1 MCIAARA
8 TNSAAFEG
16 VVLSDMQSDRP
27 PKVAP
32 WNDPAIR
39 GYASQA
45 ILLSILMLA
54 GYGAATNAVAN
65 MRKLNIL
72 TDFGFLENTAS
83 FGINQ
88 SLISYSAESSNFR
101 VFWVGL
107 LNTLLVAAI
116 GIVFT
121 TILGFSLGIAR
132 LSKNWMVARLATVYV
147 ETLRNIPLLLQLLF
161 IYNAVPLVLGLPEAK
176 RSIPF
181 ASGFFVNQRGIVAP
195 YPEVLD
201 GFWLVWVALGAAIA
215 GSYLYSRRAAA
226 LQSATGRQ
234 SPVLPV
240 TFALLIGLPVLAY
253 FIAGMPVK
261 LEFPE
266 LGKFNL
272 KGGFNISLEFIALTL
287 GLVLY
292 TATYIAEIVRAGIL
306 AVSHGQTEAAHAL
319 GLQPGPTLNLV
330 VIPQAMR
337 IIIPPLTSQYLN
349 LTKNSTLAVFI
360 GYADLVNVFAGS
372 VLNNTGAAV
381 QIMAMTMAV
390 YLFIS
395 LVTSFAMN
403 VYNARSSLVER

>member
-1 MCIAARA
+1 MSIVQ
-8 TNSAAFEG
+8 TSG
-16 VVLSDMQSDRP
+16 P
-27 PKVAP
+27 PRVAP

-39 GYASQA
+39 GLATQA
-45 ILLSILMLA
+45 ILLALIAGAAYLA
-54 GYGAATNAVAN
+54 GANALAN
-65 MRKLNIL
+65 MQKLNIP
-72 TDFGFLENTAS
+72 TNFAFLENTAS

-88 SLISYSAESSNFR
+88 ALIGYSAESSNFR

-107 LNTLLVAAI
+107 INTLLVAGI
-116 GIVFT
+116 GIVLT

-132 LSKNWMVARLATVYV
+132 LSKNWMVAKFALVYV

-161 IYNAVPLVLGLPEAK
+161 IYNAVPLVLQLPEAK
-176 RSIPF
+176 RSI
-181 ASGFFVNQRGIVAP
+181 ALTGGAYLNQRGIVAP
-195 YPEVLD
+195 YPQLLD
-201 GFWLVWVALGAAIA
+201 GAWMVFAAVLLAVVAVIA
-215 GSYLYSRRAAA
+215 FRQWAVAR
-226 LQSATGRQ
+226 QRATGLQ
-234 SPVLPV
+234 SPVLAV
-240 TFALLIGLPVLAY
+240 SLGLLALLPLLA
-253 FIAGMPVK
+253 FFAAGMPVK
-261 LEFPE
+261 MEYPV

-272 KGGFNISLEFIALTL
+272 VGGFNISLELIALTL

-349 LTKNSTLAVFI
+349 LTKNSSLAVFI

-381 QIMAMTMAV
+381 QVMAMTMAV
-390 YLFIS
+390 YLTIS
-395 LVTSFAMN
+395 LVTSLVMN
-403 VYNARSSLVER
+403 IYNSRSALVER

>member
-1 MCIAARA
+1 
-8 TNSAAFEG
+8 
-16 VVLSDMQSDRP
+16 MQSAGP

-39 GYASQA
+39 GYATQA

-54 GYGAATNAVAN
+54 GYGAVTNAVAN
-65 MRKLNIL
+65 MRKLNIP

-88 SLISYSAESSNFR
+88 ALVSYSAESSNIR

-107 LNTLLVAAI
+107 LNTLLVASV
-116 GIVFT
+116 GIVLT
-121 TILGFSLGIAR
+121 SILGFSLGIAR
-132 LSKNWMVARLATVYV
+132 LSKNWMVSRLATVYV
-147 ETLRNIPLLLQLLF
+147 ETLRNIPLLLILLF
-161 IYNAVPLVLGLPEAK
+161 IYNAVPLVLSLPDAK
-176 RSIPF
+176 QSIAFPG
-181 ASGFFVNQRGIVAP
+181 GFFVNKRGIVAP
-195 YPEVLD
+195 YPELLG
-201 GFWLVWVALGAAIA
+201 GFWMVWVAL
-215 GSYLYSRRAAA
+215 AAA
-226 LQSATGRQ
+226 LIGAYLYNRWARTRQAATGQQ
-234 SPVLPV
+234 SPVLAV
-240 TFALLIGLPVLAY
+240 TLALLLGLPVLAY
-253 FIAGMPVK
+253 FLAGMPVK
-261 LEFPE
+261 MEYPE

-272 KGGFNISLEFIALTL
+272 KGGFNISLELIALTL

-381 QIMAMTMAV
+381 QVMAMTMAV